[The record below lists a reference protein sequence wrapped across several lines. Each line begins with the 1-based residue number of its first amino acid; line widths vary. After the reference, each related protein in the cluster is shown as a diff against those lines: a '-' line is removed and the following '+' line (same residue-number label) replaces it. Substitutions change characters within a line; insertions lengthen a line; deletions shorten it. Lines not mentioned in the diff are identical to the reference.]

1 LPLDLWP
8 LQKAIA
14 SAVGAS
20 GEQVEDESIA
30 ELEARA
36 RASAD
41 AALQPVSDIDRA
53 EEAQLLGE
61 GPPQNLEELVQRVR
75 QNVEKKH
82 VAGPTHPEA
91 AKADDGD
98 E

>member
-1 LPLDLWP
+1 
-8 LQKAIA
+8 
-14 SAVGAS
+14 
-20 GEQVEDESIA
+20 ESIA
-30 ELEARA
+30 ELEERA

-41 AALQPVSDIDRA
+41 AALQPVSDIGRA

-61 GPPQNLEELVQRVR
+61 GPPQNLDELVQRVR

-82 VAGPTHPEA
+82 VGGTQQPDA

-98 E
+98 D